1 MSEVDNTQRTRT
13 VTWQDP
19 LLTAKLGMTM
29 SGLDFLRA
37 IVRGEVP
44 PPPIMALMGITIQD
58 MADIEPGRVV
68 FTVEPAEYHYNPI
81 GVVHG
86 GLACTLCD
94 SAMGCA
100 VQTMLPAGVGYT
112 TLEVKVNFLR
122 ALTCETGII
131 RCEGK
136 VIQVG
141 RSVGMAEA
149 RITDACGKLYAHATT
164 TCLIL
169 PPPGPVA
176 SA

>member
-1 MSEVDNTQRTRT
+1 MSEIDNPQRTRT

-19 LLTAKLGMTM
+19 IRTAGLGATM
-29 SGLDFLRA
+29 SGMDFLQA
-37 IVRGEVP
+37 MVRGEVP
-44 PPPIMALMGITIQD
+44 PPPIMALLGFTIQD
-58 MADIEPGRVV
+58 LADVEPGRVV
-68 FTVEPAEYHYNPI
+68 FTVTPAEYHYNPI

-100 VQTMLPAGVGYT
+100 IHTMLPAGVGYT

-122 ALTCETGII
+122 PLTQATGVV

-141 RSVGMAEA
+141 RSVGMAEG
-149 RITDACGKLYAHATT
+149 RITDGRGKLYAHATT
-164 TCLIL
+164 TCIIL
-169 PPPGPVA
+169 SPA

>member
-1 MSEVDNTQRTRT
+1 MSELANPQRTRT

-19 LLTAKLGMTM
+19 LLTAKRGMTM
-29 SGLDFLRA
+29 SGLEFLQA
-37 IVRGEVP
+37 MVRGELP
-44 PPPIMALMGITIQD
+44 PPPIMALLGFTILD
-58 MADIEPGRVV
+58 LADVEPGRVV
-68 FTVEPAEYHYNPI
+68 FTAEPAEYHYNPI
-81 GVVHG
+81 GMVHG

-100 VQTMLPAGVGYT
+100 IHSTLPAGVGYT

-122 ALTCETGII
+122 PLTQATGVI

-141 RSVGMAEA
+141 RTVGAAEA
-149 RITDACGKLYAHATT
+149 RITDARGKLYAHATT

-169 PPPGPVA
+169 SATNAA
-176 SA
+176 SE